1 MNQKKFDRLLQ
12 HYVRYFGA
20 QEEPA
25 IFHTIV
31 DAPDT
36 LHIDV
41 VHLAPTPERPFQVLA
56 TIGASDYKMKNAPK
70 SLSARNE
77 YVTFVPADWDLN
89 QPEYR
94 WIVGLLQAVASY
106 PKDAETMISYGHTLD
121 LTVDL
126 EGLQSEDFNMLG
138 AGLLFPEACDD
149 PDVLRCKTGLLD
161 TVTILH
167 MMPLTRAEMDTIIAR
182 REQGEPDWADL
193 FYPEEEDAMRFLCAR
208 KR

>member
-1 MNQKKFDRLLQ
+1 MNQTKFKKLYQ
-12 HYVRYFGA
+12 HYIRYFGA
-20 QEEPA
+20 AEEPK
-25 IFHTIV
+25 IFHTLV

-77 YVTFVPADWDLN
+77 YVTFVPAEWDLDK
-89 QPEYR
+89 PEYR
-94 WIVGLLQAVASY
+94 WIVGLLQFVANY
-106 PKDAETMISYGHTLD
+106 PAASGEMISYAHTLD
-121 LTVDL
+121 LTAVLD
-126 EGLQSEDFNMLG
+126 ELQADDFNMQG

-149 PDVLRCKTGLLD
+149 AGVLRCKTGLLD